1 MQASQ
6 FNRNRY
12 GGDGE
17 KDTPVSIPNTVV
29 KLFSAEDNEEP
40 PCESRTLPCLFFI
53 KYSAIAQSVE
63 RMTVN
68 HDVTGSSPVCG
79 VIGAIAQLAE
89 HVIEAHGVGSS
100 ILSCAIYG
108 GVAKWLNAADCKSAL
123 IEFGSSNLSPSILY
137 FGGCGEVVNASG
149 CGPDIRGFDSLQ
161 PPYF

>member
-1 MQASQ
+1 MAKRTHLSPFRTQSL
-6 FNRNRY
+6 
-12 GGDGE
+12 
-17 KDTPVSIPNTVV
+17 S
-29 KLFSAEDNEEP
+29 FSAPRIMRNHLVKAGH
-40 PCESRTLPCLFFI
+40 CRAFFFI

-123 IEFGSSNLSPSILY
+123 IEFGSSNLSPSIY
-137 FGGCGEVVNASG
+137 FRLGV
-149 CGPDIRGFDSLQ
+149 
-161 PPYF
+161 